1 MDSPHWFT
9 VSSRRSAM
17 VRPTSVPGPAK
28 GAPDRWWRR
37 PLARGSFGGAEYG
50 VDFGDQRHQ
59 PCGVIQV
66 QGGQH
71 L

>member
-1 MDSPHWFT
+1 
-9 VSSRRSAM
+9 M

>member
-1 MDSPHWFT
+1 M
-9 VSSRRSAM
+9 
-17 VRPTSVPGPAK
+17 RPTSLPGPAK

-37 PLARGSFGGAEYG
+37 PLASVSFGGAEYG
-50 VDFGDQRHQ
+50 VDFSDQRYQ
-59 PCGVIQV
+59 PCGVVQI